1 MLLNAY
7 SGALWVRDDD
17 QRLIGVLPGV
27 FRKTTAAEM
36 DPLTRH
42 SDCGVEL
49 VIRR

>member
-1 MLLNAY
+1 M
-7 SGALWVRDDD
+7 RDDD
-17 QRLIGVLPGV
+17 RRLIGALPGV

-42 SDCGVEL
+42 GDSGVEL